1 MMSSI
6 SKVQCVE
13 LINVNMFLLKRLKRM
28 LNVSFML
35 PYFFSV
41 SQGGI
46 YVLMSIT

>member
-13 LINVNMFLLKRLKRM
+13 LINVNMFL